1 MVWVPM
7 MQCNIVKMFHVCT
20 VRVLHTGTN
29 PKSLTNQ
36 KRDLNQVPQ
45 GVILYHN
52 EVKLIGLFHIS
63 SPVKTGPSSHD
74 LQTLTDSGFSSTTN
88 EFIFFTSSFPSPLQH
103 FSLPSQPW
111 NMDVG
116 GEVKCSAGSAQELIP
131 RKQLTFIS
139 GSTSFC
145 FWYKHEGHGRAG

>member
-1 MVWVPM
+1 MIWVPM
-7 MQCNIVKMFHVCT
+7 MQCNIVKKILVCT

-52 EVKLIGLFHIS
+52 EVKLIGLFHID

-74 LQTLTDSGFSSTTN
+74 LQTLTDSGIPSATN
-88 EFIFFTSSFPSPLQH
+88 EFIFFTSSFPSP
-103 FSLPSQPW
+103 FNVSLFHLNPETWMWMLRSNAVQEVHRNSSQENNSP
-111 NMDVG
+111 
-116 GEVKCSAGSAQELIP
+116 
-131 RKQLTFIS
+131 
-139 GSTSFC
+139 
-145 FWYKHEGHGRAG
+145 